1 MKKMKQNLMAIATV
15 MATSFAFATMTFAGS
30 SNYSFTLDH
39 RVVDGSDNGTYH
51 SLDKGTA
58 YIDGGHYEY
67 LTDKGALSTYNNIT
81 YVLYRSRFGP
91 DKSCGS
97 IECDYY
103 TNPSGKIGTADEK
116 SSKYYL
122 QIYKVEDDGHNIKGS
137 GTIYN

>member
-1 MKKMKQNLMAIATV
+1 ML
-15 MATSFAFATMTFAGS
+15 S
-30 SNYSFTLDH
+30 
-39 RVVDGSDNGTYH
+39 
-51 SLDKGTA
+51 KG
-58 YIDGGHYEY
+58 G
-67 LTDKGALSTYNNIT
+67 
-81 YVLYRSRFGP
+81 
-91 DKSCGS
+91 

>member
-1 MKKMKQNLMAIATV
+1 MYCIDQEIW
-15 MATSFAFATMTFAGS
+15 S
-30 SNYSFTLDH
+30 SI
-39 RVVDGSDNGTYH
+39 RAAV
-51 SLDKGTA
+51 
-58 YIDGGHYEY
+58 
-67 LTDKGALSTYNNIT
+67 
-81 YVLYRSRFGP
+81 R
-91 DKSCGS
+91 